1 MYEFGKIILNQSN
14 SKIQHYAIWIQIVLS
29 FTLSLKMFTMTLQM
43 MLKKDLI
50 HQIMKTITKR

>member
-14 SKIQHYAIWIQIVLS
+14 SKIQNYAIWIQIVLS